1 VAALVLAAGQARRF
15 GGAKLLAPLRGRPV
29 LAHVCATVALAREAG
44 LIGPGWAVTAAG
56 DEAVASLAS
65 WAGFAVVPNDRPEEG
80 LSRSIR
86 LGLSNVAGSAEAAA
100 VGAVLLLLG
109 DQPLVRVET
118 MRRLIEAWR
127 SDLGPV
133 VRPRYLDGPDGPGH
147 PILLDRSVWPLAE
160 RITGDTGLAAVL
172 PPAVLIDVSGANPD
186 VDTRADLHLLKGP
199 RS

>member
-1 VAALVLAAGQARRF
+1 
-15 GGAKLLAPLRGRPV
+15 
-29 LAHVCATVALAREAG
+29 VALAREAG
-44 LIGPGWAVTAAG
+44 LLGPCWAVTAAG
-56 DEAVASLAS
+56 DDAIASLAR
-65 WAGFAVVPNDRPEEG
+65 WAGLTVVPNDQPEEG

-86 LGLSNVAGSAEAAA
+86 LGLSAVAGSPGAPD

-127 SDLGPV
+127 SGGSPV
-133 VRPRYLDGPDGPGH
+133 VRPRYLDTPDGPGH

-160 RITGDTGLAAVL
+160 RVTGDTGLAAVL
-172 PPAVLIDVSGANPD
+172 PAPVLIDVSGANPD
-186 VDTRADLHLLKGP
+186 VDTRADLQLLKEP